1 MLKQFPE
8 IKILQK
14 TLAWKM
20 LFKFLVLGVVCRPLV
35 KNIVAMYVLKK
46 VLAYVMVPNKQEK
59 EL

>member
-1 MLKQFPE
+1 
-8 IKILQK
+8 
-14 TLAWKM
+14 M

-46 VLAYVMVPNKQEK
+46 VLAYIMVPNKQEK

>member
-1 MLKQFPE
+1 MLKEFPE

-35 KNIVAMYVLKK
+35 KNIAAMYVF
-46 VLAYVMVPNKQEK
+46 
-59 EL
+59 